1 MPRWPNVS
9 PLPQRLCPAPPP
21 FSATAK
27 TLSPFSYCSW
37 GGDRPCSALPL
48 KAPRRDSGLGAREH
62 GRVYS
67 YQFFPAHSFFA
78 FSHLTRQPDTSL
90 TTRTSRAVTEGRVF
104 RPLHTSRSSFHVRAS
119 LRLPPLACHRP
130 PALEACAA
138 VSGAL
143 PAGSCSSWALQASRS
158 HPGAGWNFG
167 PARSLLID
175 SWVY

>member
-1 MPRWPNVS
+1 MPFRKAF
-9 PLPQRLCPAPPP
+9 RLSRAAPEAGTSRTQH
-21 FSATAK
+21 F
-27 TLSPFSYCSW
+27 
-37 GGDRPCSALPL
+37 PL
-48 KAPRRDSGLGAREH
+48 KLPAGSPAWEH
-62 GRVYS
+62 VNMGGSICTSSSPPILSSPSHTSRVS
-67 YQFFPAHSFFA
+67 QI
-78 FSHLTRQPDTSL
+78 DTSL
-90 TTRTSRAVTEGRVF
+90 TTRTSKAVTEGRVF

-119 LRLPPLACHRP
+119 LRLQPFWRAIDPP

-158 HPGAGWNFG
+158 HPGVGWNSS